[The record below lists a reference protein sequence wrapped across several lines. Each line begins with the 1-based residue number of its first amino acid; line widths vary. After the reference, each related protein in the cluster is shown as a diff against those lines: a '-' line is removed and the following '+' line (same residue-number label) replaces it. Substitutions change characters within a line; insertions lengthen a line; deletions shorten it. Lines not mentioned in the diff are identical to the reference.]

1 MKAAIVRRKGELSI
15 EEIPMP
21 QVNPYAALCKILYG
35 ATCTATDQHIISH
48 TVLDTDYPTLLGHES
63 IGLILECGGKV
74 RHFHQGDRVTN
85 VGVPPIPELGL
96 FSFGGGYAEYG
107 LIFDNAA
114 MCEDGLSEKEILR
127 YTVGIR
133 PLSSR
138 IPDDIPDTVAPMLI
152 TWRETYSFITRMGLT
167 PGMQVLVNG
176 SGGNGLSFISHA
188 KALAA
193 QKIVAVGSA
202 NRREQAIA
210 CGADVYIDY
219 RDPEST
225 GLLRQAAGAGFHCV
239 VDAIGGAGLL
249 DQFLPFIAQDAVVGI
264 YGIEGRKNMAMNP
277 FAAVH
282 SFRFYNDGYKEIEAH
297 EAVLANIRAGFLQVG
312 NFYRVDKPYRLTDL
326 HEAFAMLQRKEQ
338 PKALIQMHQD

>member
-1 MKAAIVRRKGELSI
+1 MKAAIVRRKGECTI

-21 QVNPYAALCKILYG
+21 QVNPYAVLCKILYG
-35 ATCTATDQHIISH
+35 ATCTATDQHIINQ

-63 IGLILECGGKV
+63 IGQVLECGGKV
-74 RHFHQGDRVTN
+74 RNFHPGDRVTN

-96 FSFGGGYAEYG
+96 YSFGGGYAEYG
-107 LIFDNAA
+107 LVFDHDA
-114 MCEDGLSEKEILR
+114 MREDGLSETDILR
-127 YTVGIR
+127 YTIGSR

-152 TWRETYSFITRMGLT
+152 TWRETYSYITRMGLT
-167 PGMQVLVNG
+167 SGMHVLVNG
-176 SGGNGLSFISHA
+176 SGGNGLSFICHA

-193 QKIVAVGSA
+193 GKITAVGSA
-202 NRREQAIA
+202 NRRGQALA

-219 RDPEST
+219 RDPEMAVQ
-225 GLLRQAAGAGFHCV
+225 LRQAAGSGFHCL

-249 DQFLPFIAQDAVVGI
+249 DQFLPFAAQDAVVGI

-297 EAVLANIRAGFLQVG
+297 EAVLANIRTGFLQAG
-312 NFYRVDKPYRLTDL
+312 NFYRIDRPYRLTEL
-326 HEAFAMLQRKEQ
+326 REAFAMLQRKEQ